1 VVPIS
6 NRSPKSRL
14 RPVLALLLVVW
25 EPANLALV
33 ASGLVATL
41 ADRGTAA
48 VAWLVVRLLVTGFG
62 VGVGMALWRRQPGAM
77 RLARWAVGLS
87 LVAAMITAL
96 TPLWP
101 HPLPPGVRE
110 PATALLFA
118 WYAGWFVWTLRAQD
132 DERRMTNDD

>member
-6 NRSPKSRL
+6 NRSPRSRL
-14 RPVLALLLVVW
+14 RSVLALLLLVW
-25 EPANLALV
+25 EPASLALV
-33 ASGLVATL
+33 ASSRLTTL

-62 VGVGMALWRRQPGAM
+62 VGVGIALWRRRPGAM

-87 LVAAMITAL
+87 LGAVMITAL

-118 WYAGWFVWTLRAQD
+118 WYVGWFVWTLRQPAD
-132 DERRMTNDD
+132 D